1 MGVAAFVKAAFESSL
16 ATFDAET
23 VTINGASAF
32 GVIEDIGA
40 ELGIAEGGDEMQRG
54 LRVSFPAGAFA
65 TVPRSGKRATCRS
78 QTWQITRVDNGP
90 GSLVLEMVEPERRG

>member
-1 MGVAAFVKAAFESSL
+1 MGVAAFVKAAFEASL
-16 ATFDAET
+16 TTFDAET
-23 VTINGASAF
+23 VTINGTSAS
-32 GVIEDIGA
+32 GVVEDIGA

-78 QTWQITRVDNGP
+78 ITWQITRVDNGP
-90 GSLVLEMVEPERRG
+90 GSLVIEMIEPERRG